1 MASWS
6 YKTSDET
13 ITFIIKGVP
22 RGELARVFLRT
33 EDGTTIIVGEN
44 QYVASTS
51 SSSFSVSFDVLEEY
65 TAYVCRVGYPANP
78 VTWLGEA
85 KSFETGSFSVAEYF
99 DADIE
104 TTKTTDSISARLCNI
119 DTNCESN
126 EFRCTF
132 YVAGNKVSSFTFNSI
147 PSSGTTAWRTKTGLK
162 PGTRY
167 SVSIEIEDLDTGWS
181 NSWSTRVTTD
191 KIVVASWSW
200 SSSNGTASASQTKAA
215 YTALTNNGST
225 SDFSYLVWNDMCSK
239 VIEIENAAG
248 LTWSTKYASYA
259 DTKMSSSDKV
269 LTATRFNSLRYNIGR
284 SYSTDIQEVSS
295 GDTVYAWYFTTLAR
309 CMNEWINQL

>member
-1 MASWS
+1 MATVSARN
-6 YKTSDET
+6 
-13 ITFIIKGVP
+13 IT
-22 RGELARVFLRT
+22 
-33 EDGTTIIVGEN
+33 
-44 QYVASTS
+44 STS
-51 SSSFSVSFDVLEEY
+51 VTVRVTGVKSGDELYFFVRLQSDSSDVSGY
-65 TAYVCRVGYPANP
+65 AYDSASS
-78 VTWLGEA
+78 T
-85 KSFETGSFSVAEYF
+85 SAE
-99 DADIE
+99 ADIGGLE
-104 TTKTTDSISARLCNI
+104 PGTNYLANVRINGKWATAVKFKTDPEEVDFGGDIDTKCTTDSISARLVGINT
-119 DTNCESN
+119 DYPNN
-126 EFRCTF
+126 KVRVTF
-132 YVAGNKVSSFTFNSI
+132 YVAGSQVSSFTFAGV
-147 PSSGTTAWRTKTGLK
+147 PASGTTKWMTKTGLK

-167 SVSIEIEDLDTGWS
+167 SVSIEAEDLVTGWS
-181 NSWSTRVTTD
+181 NSWSDRVTTD
-191 KIVVASWSW
+191 KILVSAWSW

-284 SYSTDIQEVSS
+284 SYSTGINEVAS

-309 CMNEWINQL
+309 CMNEWIDQI

>member
-1 MASWS
+1 MATVSARN
-6 YKTSDET
+6 
-13 ITFIIKGVP
+13 IT
-22 RGELARVFLRT
+22 
-33 EDGTTIIVGEN
+33 
-44 QYVASTS
+44 STS
-51 SSSFSVSFDVLEEY
+51 VTVRVTGVKSGDELYFFVRLQSDSSDVSGY
-65 TAYVCRVGYPANP
+65 AYDSASS
-78 VTWLGEA
+78 T
-85 KSFETGSFSVAEYF
+85 SAE
-99 DADIE
+99 ADIGGLE
-104 TTKTTDSISARLCNI
+104 PGTNYLANVRINGKWATAVKFKTDPEEVDFGGDIDTKCTTDSISARLVGINT
-119 DTNCESN
+119 DYPNN
-126 EFRCTF
+126 KVRVTF
-132 YVAGNKVSSFTFNSI
+132 YVAGRQVSSFTFAGV
-147 PSSGTTAWRTKTGLK
+147 PSSGTTKWMTKTGLK

-167 SVSIEIEDLDTGWS
+167 SVSIEAEDLVTGCS
-181 NSWSTRVTTD
+181 NSWSDRVTTD
-191 KIVVASWSW
+191 KILVSAWSW

-284 SYSTDIQEVSS
+284 SYSTGINEVAS

-309 CMNEWINQL
+309 CMNEWIDQI

>member
-1 MASWS
+1 MATVSARN
-6 YKTSDET
+6 
-13 ITFIIKGVP
+13 IT
-22 RGELARVFLRT
+22 
-33 EDGTTIIVGEN
+33 
-44 QYVASTS
+44 STS
-51 SSSFSVSFDVLEEY
+51 VTVRVTGVKSGDELYFFVRLQSDSSDVSGY
-65 TAYVCRVGYPANP
+65 AYDSASS
-78 VTWLGEA
+78 T
-85 KSFETGSFSVAEYF
+85 SAE
-99 DADIE
+99 ADIGGLE
-104 TTKTTDSISARLCNI
+104 PGTNYLANVRINGKWATAVKFKTDPEEVDFGGDIDTKCTTDSISARLVGINT
-119 DTNCESN
+119 DYPNN
-126 EFRCTF
+126 KVRVTF
-132 YVAGNKVSSFTFNSI
+132 YVAGNQVSSFTFAGV
-147 PSSGTTAWRTKTGLK
+147 PSSGTTKWMTKTGLK

-167 SVSIEIEDLDTGWS
+167 SVSIEAEDLVTGWS
-181 NSWSTRVTTD
+181 NSWSDRVTTD
-191 KIVVASWSW
+191 KILVSAWSW

-284 SYSTDIQEVSS
+284 SYSTGINEVTS

-309 CMNEWINQL
+309 CMNEWIDQI

>member
-1 MASWS
+1 MATVSARN
-6 YKTSDET
+6 
-13 ITFIIKGVP
+13 IT
-22 RGELARVFLRT
+22 
-33 EDGTTIIVGEN
+33 
-44 QYVASTS
+44 STS
-51 SSSFSVSFDVLEEY
+51 VTVRVTGVKTGDELYFFVRLQSDSSDVSGY
-65 TAYVCRVGYPANP
+65 AYDSASS
-78 VTWLGEA
+78 T
-85 KSFETGSFSVAEYF
+85 SAE
-99 DADIE
+99 ADIGGLE
-104 TTKTTDSISARLCNI
+104 PGTNYLANVRINGKWATAVKFKTDPEEVDFGGDIDTKCTTDSISARLVGINT
-119 DTNCESN
+119 DYPNN
-126 EFRCTF
+126 KVRVTF
-132 YVAGNKVSSFTFNSI
+132 YVAGSQVSSFTFAGV
-147 PSSGTTAWRTKTGLK
+147 PSSGTTKWMTKTGLK

-167 SVSIEIEDLDTGWS
+167 SVSIEAEDLVTGWS
-181 NSWSTRVTTD
+181 NSWSDRVTTD
-191 KIVVASWSW
+191 KILVSAWSW

-284 SYSTDIQEVSS
+284 SYSTGINEVAS

-309 CMNEWINQL
+309 CMNEWIDQI

>member
-1 MASWS
+1 MATVSARN
-6 YKTSDET
+6 
-13 ITFIIKGVP
+13 IT
-22 RGELARVFLRT
+22 
-33 EDGTTIIVGEN
+33 
-44 QYVASTS
+44 STS
-51 SSSFSVSFDVLEEY
+51 VTVRVTGVKSGDELYFFVRLQSDSSDVSGY
-65 TAYVCRVGYPANP
+65 AYDSASS
-78 VTWLGEA
+78 T
-85 KSFETGSFSVAEYF
+85 SAE
-99 DADIE
+99 ADIGGLE
-104 TTKTTDSISARLCNI
+104 PGTNYLANVRINGKWATAVKFKTDPEEVDFGGDIDTKCTTDSISARLIGINT
-119 DTNCESN
+119 DYPNN
-126 EFRCTF
+126 KVRVTF
-132 YVAGNKVSSFTFNSI
+132 YVAGSQVSSFTFAGV
-147 PSSGTTAWRTKTGLK
+147 PSSGTTKWMTKTGLK

-167 SVSIEIEDLDTGWS
+167 SVSIEAEDLVTGWS
-181 NSWSTRVTTD
+181 NSWSDRVTTD
-191 KIVVASWSW
+191 KILVSAWSW

-284 SYSTDIQEVSS
+284 SYSTGINEVAS

-309 CMNEWINQL
+309 CMNEWIDQI

>member
-1 MASWS
+1 MATVSARN
-6 YKTSDET
+6 
-13 ITFIIKGVP
+13 IT
-22 RGELARVFLRT
+22 
-33 EDGTTIIVGEN
+33 
-44 QYVASTS
+44 STS
-51 SSSFSVSFDVLEEY
+51 VTVRVTGVKRGDELYFFVRLQSDSSDVSGY
-65 TAYVCRVGYPANP
+65 AYDSASS
-78 VTWLGEA
+78 T
-85 KSFETGSFSVAEYF
+85 SAE
-99 DADIE
+99 ADIGALE
-104 TTKTTDSISARLCNI
+104 PGTNYLANVRINGKWATAVKFKTDPEEVDFGGDIDTKCTTDSISARLVGINT
-119 DTNCESN
+119 DYPNN
-126 EFRCTF
+126 KVRVTF
-132 YVAGNKVSSFTFNSI
+132 YVAGRQVSSFTFAGV
-147 PSSGTTAWRTKTGLK
+147 PSSGTTKWMTKTGLK

-167 SVSIEIEDLDTGWS
+167 SVSIEAEDLVTGWS
-181 NSWSTRVTTD
+181 NSWSDRVTTD
-191 KIVVASWSW
+191 KILVSAWSW

-284 SYSTDIQEVSS
+284 SYSTGINEVAS

-309 CMNEWINQL
+309 CMNEWIDQI

>member
-1 MASWS
+1 MATVSARN
-6 YKTSDET
+6 
-13 ITFIIKGVP
+13 IT
-22 RGELARVFLRT
+22 
-33 EDGTTIIVGEN
+33 
-44 QYVASTS
+44 STS
-51 SSSFSVSFDVLEEY
+51 VTVRVTGVKSGDELFFFVRLQSDSSDVSGY
-65 TAYVCRVGYPANP
+65 AYDSASS
-78 VTWLGEA
+78 T
-85 KSFETGSFSVAEYF
+85 SAE
-99 DADIE
+99 ADIGGLE
-104 TTKTTDSISARLCNI
+104 PGTNYLANVRINGKWATAVKFKTDPEEVDFGGDIDTKCTTDSISARLVGINT
-119 DTNCESN
+119 DYPNN
-126 EFRCTF
+126 KVRVTF
-132 YVAGNKVSSFTFNSI
+132 YVAGSQVSSFTFAGV
-147 PSSGTTAWRTKTGLK
+147 PSSGTTKWMTKTGLK

-167 SVSIEIEDLDTGWS
+167 SVSIEAEDLVTGWS
-181 NSWSTRVTTD
+181 NSWSDRVTTD
-191 KIVVASWSW
+191 KILVSAWSW

-284 SYSTDIQEVSS
+284 SYSTGINEVAS

-309 CMNEWINQL
+309 CMNEWK

>member
-1 MASWS
+1 MATVSARN
-6 YKTSDET
+6 
-13 ITFIIKGVP
+13 IT
-22 RGELARVFLRT
+22 
-33 EDGTTIIVGEN
+33 
-44 QYVASTS
+44 STS
-51 SSSFSVSFDVLEEY
+51 VTVRVTGVKSGDKLYFFVRLQSDSSDVSGY
-65 TAYVCRVGYPANP
+65 AYDSASS
-78 VTWLGEA
+78 T
-85 KSFETGSFSVAEYF
+85 SAE
-99 DADIE
+99 ADIGGLE
-104 TTKTTDSISARLCNI
+104 PGTNYLANVRINGKWATAVKFKTDPEEVDFGGDIDTKCTTDSISARLVGINT
-119 DTNCESN
+119 DYPNN
-126 EFRCTF
+126 KVRVTF
-132 YVAGNKVSSFTFNSI
+132 YVAGNQVSSFTFAGV
-147 PSSGTTAWRTKTGLK
+147 PSSGTTKWMTKTGLK

-167 SVSIEIEDLDTGWS
+167 SVSIEAEDLVTGWS
-181 NSWSTRVTTD
+181 NSWSDRVTTD
-191 KIVVASWSW
+191 KILVSAWSW

-284 SYSTDIQEVSS
+284 SYSTGINEVAS

-309 CMNEWINQL
+309 CMNEWIDQI

>member
-1 MASWS
+1 MATVSARN
-6 YKTSDET
+6 
-13 ITFIIKGVP
+13 IT
-22 RGELARVFLRT
+22 
-33 EDGTTIIVGEN
+33 
-44 QYVASTS
+44 STS
-51 SSSFSVSFDVLEEY
+51 VTVRVTGVKSGDKLYFFVRLQSDSSDVSGY
-65 TAYVCRVGYPANP
+65 AYDSASS
-78 VTWLGEA
+78 T
-85 KSFETGSFSVAEYF
+85 SAE
-99 DADIE
+99 ADIGGLE
-104 TTKTTDSISARLCNI
+104 PGTNYLANVRINGKWATAVKFKTDPEEVDFGGDIDTKCTTDSISARLVGINT
-119 DTNCESN
+119 DYPNN
-126 EFRCTF
+126 KVRVTF
-132 YVAGNKVSSFTFNSI
+132 YVAGSQVSSFTFAGV
-147 PSSGTTAWRTKTGLK
+147 PSSGTTKWMTKTGLK

-167 SVSIEIEDLDTGWS
+167 SVSIEAEDLVTGWS
-181 NSWSTRVTTD
+181 NSWNDRVTTD
-191 KIVVASWSW
+191 KILVSAWSW

-284 SYSTDIQEVSS
+284 SYSTGINEVAS

-309 CMNEWINQL
+309 CMNEWIDQI

>member
-1 MASWS
+1 MATVSARN
-6 YKTSDET
+6 
-13 ITFIIKGVP
+13 IT
-22 RGELARVFLRT
+22 
-33 EDGTTIIVGEN
+33 
-44 QYVASTS
+44 STS
-51 SSSFSVSFDVLEEY
+51 VTVRVTGVKSGDELYFFVRLQSDSSDVSGY
-65 TAYVCRVGYPANP
+65 AYDSASS
-78 VTWLGEA
+78 T
-85 KSFETGSFSVAEYF
+85 SAE
-99 DADIE
+99 ADIGGLE
-104 TTKTTDSISARLCNI
+104 PGTNYLANVRINGKWATAVKFKTDPEEVDFGGDIDTKCTTDSISARLVGINT
-119 DTNCESN
+119 DYPNN
-126 EFRCTF
+126 KVRVTF
-132 YVAGNKVSSFTFNSI
+132 YVAGSQVSSFTFAGV
-147 PSSGTTAWRTKTGLK
+147 PSSGTTKWMTKTGLK

-167 SVSIEIEDLDTGWS
+167 SVSIEAEDLVTGWS
-181 NSWSTRVTTD
+181 NSWSDRVTTD
-191 KIVVASWSW
+191 KILVSAWSW

-284 SYSTDIQEVSS
+284 SYSTGIDTVYP

-309 CMNEWINQL
+309 CMNEWIDQI

>member
-1 MASWS
+1 M
-6 YKTSDET
+6 
-13 ITFIIKGVP
+13 
-22 RGELARVFLRT
+22 ARVKLVDKGTDYAIVKLIGLDGKNKRT
-33 EDGTTIIVGEN
+33 
-44 QYVASTS
+44 
-51 SSSFSVSFDVLEEY
+51 
-65 TAYVCRVGYPANP
+65 
-78 VTWLGEA
+78 VTWTVDGDSYE
-85 KSFETGSFSVAEYF
+85 GPI
-99 DADIE
+99 DIE
-104 TTKTTDSISARLCNI
+104 SSALESPECYISGLQPNTTYRIGAYIVYNKGQSHMSLFLSPDLTTLPEEVDFGGDIDTKCTTDSISARLVGINT
-119 DTNCESN
+119 DYPNN
-126 EFRCTF
+126 KKRVTF
-132 YVAGNKVSSFTFNSI
+132 YVAGSQVSSFTFTEV
-147 PSSGTTAWRTKTGLK
+147 PSSGTTKWMTKTGLK

-167 SVSIEIEDLDTGWS
+167 SVSIEVEDLVTGWS

-191 KIVVASWSW
+191 KLVVAAWSW

-284 SYSTDIQEVSS
+284 SYSTGINEVAS

-309 CMNEWINQL
+309 CMNEWIDQI

>member
-1 MASWS
+1 MATVSARN
-6 YKTSDET
+6 
-13 ITFIIKGVP
+13 IT
-22 RGELARVFLRT
+22 
-33 EDGTTIIVGEN
+33 
-44 QYVASTS
+44 STS
-51 SSSFSVSFDVLEEY
+51 VTVRVTGVKRGDELYFFVRLQSDSSDVSGY
-65 TAYVCRVGYPANP
+65 AYDSASS
-78 VTWLGEA
+78 T
-85 KSFETGSFSVAEYF
+85 SAE
-99 DADIE
+99 ADIGGLE
-104 TTKTTDSISARLCNI
+104 PGTNYLANVRINGKWATAVKFKTDPEEVDFGGDIDTKCTTDSISARLVGINT
-119 DTNCESN
+119 DYPNN
-126 EFRCTF
+126 KVRVTF
-132 YVAGNKVSSFTFNSI
+132 YVAGRQVSSFTFAGV
-147 PSSGTTAWRTKTGLK
+147 PSSGTTKWMTKTGLK

-167 SVSIEIEDLDTGWS
+167 SVSIEAEDLVTGWS
-181 NSWSTRVTTD
+181 NSWSDRVTTD
-191 KIVVASWSW
+191 KILVSAWSW

-284 SYSTDIQEVSS
+284 SYSTGINEVAS

-309 CMNEWINQL
+309 CMNEWIDQI

>member
-1 MASWS
+1 MATVSARN
-6 YKTSDET
+6 
-13 ITFIIKGVP
+13 IT
-22 RGELARVFLRT
+22 
-33 EDGTTIIVGEN
+33 
-44 QYVASTS
+44 STS
-51 SSSFSVSFDVLEEY
+51 VTVCVTGVKSGDELYFFVRLQSDSSDVSGY
-65 TAYVCRVGYPANP
+65 AYDSASS
-78 VTWLGEA
+78 T
-85 KSFETGSFSVAEYF
+85 SAE
-99 DADIE
+99 ADIGGLE
-104 TTKTTDSISARLCNI
+104 PGTNYLANIRINGKWATAVKFKTDPEEVDFGGDIDTKCTTDSISARLVGINT
-119 DTNCESN
+119 DYPNN
-126 EFRCTF
+126 KVRVTF
-132 YVAGNKVSSFTFNSI
+132 YVAGSQVSSFTFAGV
-147 PSSGTTAWRTKTGLK
+147 PSSGTTKWMTKTGLK

-167 SVSIEIEDLDTGWS
+167 SVSIEAEDLVTGWS
-181 NSWSTRVTTD
+181 NSWSDRVTTD
-191 KIVVASWSW
+191 KILVSAWSW

-284 SYSTDIQEVSS
+284 SYSTGINEVAS

-309 CMNEWINQL
+309 CMNEWIDQI